1 MIATLGAAAFAVQE
15 RMAWRDSRGGIER
28 RRRRHLDARRRRA
41 CGGLSER
48 SWPCGCG
55 CWALGPGCWK
65 TVGLD
70 RPVAA
75 CNTSAGHSA
84 IHGHDHGVN
93 MFRPGSIPRERL
105 RSRFL
110 GHRGGAAERGRP
122 GGARRRWRPRS
133 PSRPVPRSSHRG
145 RTTVELRVCLLLGR
159 GPPRVRVRAP
169 VLSAGQ
175 GPRWLGTAPLP
186 SAFGRR
192 RCACHPADA
201 RRKRSREG
209 KLERS
214 LAVSF

>member
-110 GHRGGAAERGRP
+110 GHRGGPPNAGDRVAPEGAGGRGLLHVRSHGRATVGGRP
-122 GGARRRWRPRS
+122 WNYGCACFWVGGR
-133 PSRPVPRSSHRG
+133 
-145 RTTVELRVCLLLGR
+145 LG
-159 GPPRVRVRAP
+159 
-169 VLSAGQ
+169 
-175 GPRWLGTAPLP
+175 
-186 SAFGRR
+186 SAFAPRY
-192 RCACHPADA
+192 
-201 RRKRSREG
+201 
-209 KLERS
+209 
-214 LAVSF
+214 